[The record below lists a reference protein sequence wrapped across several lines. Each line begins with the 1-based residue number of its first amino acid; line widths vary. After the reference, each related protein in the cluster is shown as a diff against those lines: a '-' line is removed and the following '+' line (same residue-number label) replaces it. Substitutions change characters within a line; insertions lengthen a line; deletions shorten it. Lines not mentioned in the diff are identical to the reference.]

1 MAVGRTFPSAGLA
14 PIDSYL
20 VNPGARRAG
29 AFEIRVDAA
38 TATDTNPLK
47 VRMKIGANVG
57 APTAFSIYV
66 EPNLDGGNP
75 TMGTL
80 TALNIYMED
89 IDSATVNHLIGIDI
103 GLNSNN
109 TAVDWHTFIRIKNH
123 SGTAK
128 SIFKI
133 NAAAD
138 YLIDFSDAE
147 SQVPV
152 SASTHSTN
160 VSHKIAV
167 RMADNSTRYLQLTT
181 D

>member
-1 MAVGRTFPSAGLA
+1 MAIGRTFPSAGLA

-29 AFEIRVDAA
+29 AFEVRVDTA

-57 APTAFSIYV
+57 SPTAFSIYV

-75 TMGTL
+75 TMTTL

-89 IDSATVNHLIGIDI
+89 IDSATVEHLIGIDI
-103 GLNSNN
+103 GLNSSNL
-109 TAVDWHTFIRIKNH
+109 ASDWHTFFRIKGH

-133 NAAAD
+133 NAAAS
-138 YLIDFSDAE
+138 YLFDFQGADTAL
-147 SQVPV
+147 PLN
-152 SASTHSTN
+152 AGYTTL
-160 VSHKIAV
+160 IC
-167 RMADNSTRYLQLTT
+167 RMPDGSTRNLALS
-181 D
+181 

>member
-1 MAVGRTFPSAGLA
+1 MAVGRSFPSAGLA

-20 VNPGARRAG
+20 VNPGGRRAG
-29 AFEIRVDAA
+29 AFEIRVDSA

-57 APTAFSIYV
+57 SPTAFAIYV
-66 EPNLDGGNP
+66 EPNLDSGDP
-75 TMGTL
+75 TMTTL

-89 IDSATVNHLIGIDI
+89 IDSATVEHLIGIDI

-109 TAVDWHTFIRIKNH
+109 TATDWHTFMRFKGR

-128 SIFKI
+128 ALFKI

-138 YLIDFSDAE
+138 YLFDFQGADTA
-147 SQVPV
+147 VPLN
-152 SASTHSTN
+152 SGYSTL
-160 VSHKIAV
+160 IC
-167 RMADNSTRYLQLTT
+167 RMPDGTTRTLALT
-181 D
+181 